1 MAIGKIS
8 SSGVIIGGMIGQ
20 KGAMGKT
27 GPIGKTPH
35 LTIGKVETV
44 EEIEQANVTITGT
57 DENPV
62 FNILLPRGEKGET
75 GKTGLTPKIEIGT
88 VSTLNSDENAIVNIS
103 GTKEELV
110 LDIGI
115 PRGKKGD
122 NYVLQESDKQE
133 IINDIT
139 FNANSE
145 FNLTVNTK
153 TEEFNVNASTKTKE
167 FNDNATTKNNTFNT
181 NAQSKQEEYDSNAQS
196 KQESYDTNASRM
208 LEEYN
213 ENAKKSKESFDT
225 NVITKTT
232 EFNDNVTQKTS
243 DFNQNVTSKTDE
255 FNSNAYAK
263 TQEFNSNAEQKTN
276 EFNENASSLQE
287 QFSKVVEENEQLN
300 KTISNL
306 PKIKEQT
313 GTDLTLENTSVGY
326 FYHENKKGMRLA
338 GNIEQETTKGEQLYN
353 YKDTNNVTNGI
364 TVDDEGWITISY
376 DNTEG
381 TNAKYFN
388 YYTHNLD
395 LELSTDYNI
404 IAEIKDVKGNGKI
417 VFASS
422 HYTTNNGQFVNDFY
436 RLFASLSANS
446 IIKFINTTKS
456 EWSGD
461 IGIRTFI
468 EFQPGQSGSITFRL
482 SVLKD
487 TTITP
492 ETFVYEKFTG
502 GQPSPNL
509 DYPSDARVVRGKNQ
523 FDKENVNVINC
534 YFSNSTAGIL
544 TKDLKHRT
552 LYKPI
557 KGSRIYTIQ
566 KNNLGQTE
574 VRFAVGTTTELP
586 AEGVHVNQ
594 IFSNM
599 YATNITIT
607 TDKNAKY
614 LVVWYYC
621 TENTEITE
629 EEVLDSIQ
637 IEEGSI
643 ATKYMPF
650 NTIGIKVMNENF
662 LPFNNQDFII
672 PNKGIHFYCKD
683 GNLYVDGASIGE
695 TSSTTIEFKTY
706 FSFYLYPGIY
716 YLSRGTYKEPIY
728 LRKYDDNSELIANE
742 GQITIYKKTLVYL
755 GLYIYQQ
762 TFSNTMLP
770 IRLEK
775 LPVATTYI
783 PHQEQ
788 NYPLSLGDLWLGKI
802 GKYEDYFYK
811 ENNEW
816 YLYKII
822 AKVVLNGSEDW
833 FTLVNLNF
841 SNTSWLQNRDILS
854 DSLSILAI
862 SNDYLYCNSF
872 TISNIYNPSTQQG
885 LCYHT
890 DRRVQIRINN
900 DLLDTTSPETIVS
913 SFKTYLSNHRVEL
926 YYVLATPKAEKITDT
941 TLIKQ
946 LDDLENA
953 LSYQGQTNISQ
964 DADVPFRISASALYD
979 LNNLIDR
986 VAVLETV

>member
-181 NAQSKQEEYDSNAQS
+181 NAQSKQEEYDTNAQS
-196 KQESYDTNASRM
+196 KQESYDTNASKKI
-208 LEEYN
+208 EEYN

-225 NVITKTT
+225 NVTTKTT

-376 DNTEG
+376 DNSGG
-381 TNAKYFN
+381 TNVIFFN
-388 YYTHNLD
+388 YWNNNLNVKS
-395 LELSTDYNI
+395 STDYNI
-404 IAEIKDVKGNGKI
+404 IVEVKKVSGTGTLYPVSQDVRYN
-417 VFASS
+417 S
-422 HYTTNNGQFVNDFY
+422 GQFKNTKYYSF
-436 RLFASLSANS
+436 NS
-446 IIKFINTTKS
+446 IPSLLVNGVIQLLNTTKS
-456 EWSGD
+456 EWTD
-461 IGIRTFI
+461 NIGLRSYVMFN
-468 EFQPGQSGSITFRL
+468 PGQSGSITFRL

-509 DYPSDARVVRGKNQ
+509 DYPSEVKVVEGKNRLDASTLEQ
-523 FDKENVNVINC
+523 GGFNYHTGLEWESDVMLKSQNFKAKANKEYTFSCNESIGEFAFICFDNSNNSLDGGRILTSNKYVTFITKENTS
-534 YFSNSTAGIL
+534 Y
-544 TKDLKHRT
+544 
-552 LYKPI
+552 I
-557 KGSRIYTIQ
+557 KI
-566 KNNLGQTE
+566 
-574 VRFAVGTTTELP
+574 RFGDTTYPKVFGTD
-586 AEGVHVNQ
+586 
-594 IFSNM
+594 
-599 YATNITIT
+599 Y
-607 TDKNAKY
+607 NAM
-614 LVVWYYC
+614 L
-621 TENTEITE
+621 
-629 EEVLDSIQ
+629 
-637 IEEGSI
+637 EEGSI
-643 ATKYMPF
+643 VTKYLSY
-650 NTIGIKVMNENF
+650 NTIEMKVSNKNF

-755 GLYIYQQ
+755 GLHIYQQ

-816 YLYKII
+816 YLHKKIRHLPLKI
-822 AKVVLNGSEDW
+822 SDMNNSETHPGWKRLDDIKND
-833 FTLVNLNF
+833 FPNKNELLANF
-841 SNTSWLQNRDILS
+841 STFVSNISNNDKLIGINTADLANGGILFLSKIVMNLTQTEWKEKYPDLVLDLYYGLQNGYDI
-854 DSLSILAI
+854 
-862 SNDYLYCNSF
+862 
-872 TISNIYNPSTQQG
+872 
-885 LCYHT
+885 
-890 DRRVQIRINN
+890 
-900 DLLDTTSPETIVS
+900 
-913 SFKTYLSNHRVEL
+913 
-926 YYVLATPKAEKITDT
+926 KITDT
-941 TLIKQ
+941 TLLKQ

>member
-181 NAQSKQEEYDSNAQS
+181 NAQSKQEEYDTNAQS
-196 KQESYDTNASRM
+196 KQESYDTNASKKI
-208 LEEYN
+208 EEYN

-225 NVITKTT
+225 NVTTKTT

-255 FNSNAYAK
+255 FNSNANVK
-263 TQEFNSNAEQKTN
+263 TGEFNTNAEQKTN
-276 EFNENASSLQE
+276 EFNENASGLQE

-338 GNIEQETTKGEQLYN
+338 GNIEQETTQGKQLYN
-353 YKDTNNVTNGI
+353 YKDIELKTGV
-364 TVDDEGWITISY
+364 TVDEDGWITATY
-376 DNTEG
+376 DNTNG
-381 TNAKYFN
+381 TKGYYFN
-388 YYTHNLD
+388 YSAIKNNL
-395 LELSTDYNI
+395 LNVSQQYAVIL
-404 IAEIKDVKGNGKI
+404 EIKNFTGTGVLAVDRW
-417 VFASS
+417 
-422 HYTTNNGQFVNDFY
+422 GQFK
-436 RLFASLSANS
+436 AQWS
-446 IIKFINTTKS
+446 ISSSNMSPNTIYVKIMTTKDDFS
-456 EWSGD
+456 VVNMCDSSNIYVLAGNK
-461 IGIRTFI
+461 F
-468 EFQPGQSGSITFRL
+468 SITYRISIL
-482 SVLKD
+482 ED

-509 DYPSDARVVRGKNQ
+509 DYPSEVKVVEGKNRLDASTLEQ
-523 FDKENVNVINC
+523 GGFNYHTGLEWESDVMLKSQNFKAKANKEYTFSCNESIGEFAFICFDNSNNSLDGGRILTSNKYVTFITKENTS
-534 YFSNSTAGIL
+534 Y
-544 TKDLKHRT
+544 
-552 LYKPI
+552 I
-557 KGSRIYTIQ
+557 KI
-566 KNNLGQTE
+566 
-574 VRFAVGTTTELP
+574 RFGDTTYPKVFGTD
-586 AEGVHVNQ
+586 
-594 IFSNM
+594 
-599 YATNITIT
+599 Y
-607 TDKNAKY
+607 NAM
-614 LVVWYYC
+614 L
-621 TENTEITE
+621 
-629 EEVLDSIQ
+629 
-637 IEEGSI
+637 EEGSI
-643 ATKYMPF
+643 VTKYLSY
-650 NTIGIKVMNENF
+650 NTIEMKVSNKNF

-716 YLSRGTYKEPIY
+716 YLSKGTYKEPIY
-728 LRKYDDNSELIANE
+728 LRKYDDNSELIVNE

-816 YLYKII
+816 YLHKKIRHLPLKI
-822 AKVVLNGSEDW
+822 SDMNNSETHPGWKRLDDIKND
-833 FTLVNLNF
+833 FPNKNELLANF
-841 SNTSWLQNRDILS
+841 STFVSNISNNDKLIGINTADLANGGILFLSKIVMNLTQTEWKEKYPDLVLDLYYGLQNGYDI
-854 DSLSILAI
+854 
-862 SNDYLYCNSF
+862 
-872 TISNIYNPSTQQG
+872 
-885 LCYHT
+885 
-890 DRRVQIRINN
+890 
-900 DLLDTTSPETIVS
+900 
-913 SFKTYLSNHRVEL
+913 
-926 YYVLATPKAEKITDT
+926 KITDT
-941 TLIKQ
+941 TLLKQ

-964 DADVPFRISASALYD
+964 DADVPFRISASASYD

>member
-1 MAIGKIS
+1 MENRKCNINVYFDKDIIINKIPVLVQNDYNVIEFDFSFDRAEGYKVFELKKPDSKIWVKEIPSNNKLQLVEFKDEKPLIILDQSGTYYYEISLYDNNQKLTSVSGSFEVTKEAVNVDNDVLS
-8 SSGVIIGGMIGQ
+8 SESRL
-20 KGAMGKT
+20 
-27 GPIGKTPH
+27 PILDDLINSCNK
-35 LTIGKVETV
+35 IKE
-44 EEIEQANVTITGT
+44 
-57 DENPV
+57 D
-62 FNILLPRGEKGET
+62 GEYAKKQGDYAKEKAT
-75 GKTGLTPKIEIGT
+75 E
-88 VSTLNSDENAIVNIS
+88 IVNANKSATDLINKFETDVDEY
-103 GTKEELV
+103 TK
-110 LDIGI
+110 
-115 PRGKKGD
+115 
-122 NYVLQESDKQE
+122 N
-133 IINDIT
+133 
-139 FNANSE
+139 FNA
-145 FNLTVNTK
+145 
-153 TEEFNVNASTKTKE
+153 
-167 FNDNATTKNNTFNT
+167 

-263 TQEFNSNAEQKTN
+263 TEEFNSNAEQKTN

-338 GNIEQETTKGEQLYN
+338 GNVKQETTTGKNLLPPS
-353 YKDTNNVTNGI
+353 YKYPDKTINGI
-364 TVDDEGWITISY
+364 T
-376 DNTEG
+376 
-381 TNAKYFN
+381 
-388 YYTHNLD
+388 
-395 LELSTDYNI
+395 
-404 IAEIKDVKGNGKI
+404 IKNN
-417 VFASS
+417 
-422 HYTTNNGQFVNDFY
+422 NNGSVTITGTATTDFVINSNTPTLKD
-436 RLFASLSANS
+436 RLLL
-446 IIKFINTTKS
+446 K
-456 EWSGD
+456 
-461 IGIRTFI
+461 
-468 EFQPGQSGSITFRL
+468 SGSYYQQCAERISLYDSNDNWKENTYKEFSITEPLYIHHLFISFTSGKTYNMTWWYQL
-482 SVLKD
+482 EKG
-487 TTITP
+487 TTAT
-492 ETFVYEKFTG
+492 EYEPYTG

-509 DYPSDARVVRGKNQ
+509 DYPSDVRVVRGKNQ
-523 FDKENVNVINC
+523 FDKENANIINC
-534 YFSNSTAGIL
+534 YFKNSSLGIM
-544 TKDLKHRT
+544 TSHPRQRT
-552 LYKPI
+552 LYMPI
-557 KGSRIYTIQ
+557 KINTTYTVQ
-566 KNNLGQTE
+566 KSNLGSTE
-574 VRFAVGTTTELP
+574 ARFSIGTTSELP
-586 AEGVHVNQ
+586 TEGIQVNQ
-594 IFSNM
+594 IINNTE
-599 YATNITIT
+599 ATDLTIT

-716 YLSRGTYKEPIY
+716 YFSRGTYKEPIY
-728 LRKYDDNSELIANE
+728 LRKYDDNSELIVNE

-755 GLYIYQQ
+755 GLCIYQQ

-833 FTLVNLNF
+833 FTLVNLNT
-841 SNTSWLQNRDILS
+841 SNTSWLQNEDILS

-872 TISNIYNPSTQQG
+872 TISNIYNPRTQQG

>member
-181 NAQSKQEEYDSNAQS
+181 NAQSKQEEYDTNAQS
-196 KQESYDTNASRM
+196 KQESYDTNASKKI
-208 LEEYN
+208 EEYN

-225 NVITKTT
+225 NVTTKTT

-300 KTISNL
+300 KTVSNL

-326 FYHENKKGMRLA
+326 FYHENKKGMLLS
-338 GNIEQETTKGEQLYN
+338 GNIEQEITKGEQLYN
-353 YKDTNNVTNGI
+353 YKDTTNVTSGI
-364 TVDDEGWITISY
+364 TVDEEGWITISY
-376 DNTEG
+376 DNSGG
-381 TNAKYFN
+381 TNVRFFN
-388 YYTHNLD
+388 YWNNNLNVKS
-395 LELSTDYNI
+395 STDYNI
-404 IAEIKDVKGNGKI
+404 IVEVKKVSGTGTLYPVSQDDRYN
-417 VFASS
+417 S
-422 HYTTNNGQFVNDFY
+422 GQFKNTKYYSF
-436 RLFASLSANS
+436 NS
-446 IIKFINTTKS
+446 IPSLLVNGVIQLLNTTKS
-456 EWSGD
+456 EWTD
-461 IGIRTFI
+461 NIGLRSYVMFN
-468 EFQPGQSGSITFRL
+468 PGQSGSITFRL

-509 DYPSDARVVRGKNQ
+509 DYPSDVRVVRGKNQ

-614 LVVWYYC
+614 LVVWYYY

-716 YLSRGTYKEPIY
+716 YLSKGTYKEPIY
-728 LRKYDDNSELIANE
+728 LRKYDDNSELIVNE

-816 YLYKII
+816 YLHKKIRHLPLKI
-822 AKVVLNGSEDW
+822 SDMNNSETYPGWKRLDDIKND
-833 FTLVNLNF
+833 FPNKNELLANF
-841 SNTSWLQNRDILS
+841 STFVSNISNNDKLIGINTADLANGGILFLSKIVMNLTQTEWKEKYPDLVLDLYYGLQNGYDI
-854 DSLSILAI
+854 
-862 SNDYLYCNSF
+862 
-872 TISNIYNPSTQQG
+872 
-885 LCYHT
+885 
-890 DRRVQIRINN
+890 
-900 DLLDTTSPETIVS
+900 
-913 SFKTYLSNHRVEL
+913 
-926 YYVLATPKAEKITDT
+926 KITDT
-941 TLIKQ
+941 TLLKQ